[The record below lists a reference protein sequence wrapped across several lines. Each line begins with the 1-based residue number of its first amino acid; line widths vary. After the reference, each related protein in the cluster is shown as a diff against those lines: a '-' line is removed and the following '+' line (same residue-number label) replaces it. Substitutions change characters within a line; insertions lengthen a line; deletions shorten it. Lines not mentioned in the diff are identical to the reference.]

1 MSFLVFVVGAIGGF
15 VLSRLLRRP
24 DRAAQAAS
32 VARNMSGSLGRRR
45 GLTPPELQR
54 ACFSEMV
61 RHVQVTRQGRT
72 HAPSSYTILLHADDL
87 ALVEESRRWFTG
99 GLVDALRTAA
109 RDNGWALRGPV
120 EIDFV
125 ADPSRRPGVPSAR
138 AVPPAGVVADAPP
151 SSTALVLVRSDNGQR
166 HPVGDGVVTIGRS
179 KDRDITIDDNRVS
192 RSHAHV
198 EVQNRTVVV
207 VDEGSSNGTTVGS
220 TRLTAHEKHRVR
232 AGDVI
237 TVGPV
242 KLRVEATASAD
253 SGTRAL
259 DDGDRR
265 RISHDVLPPRPRTT
279 Q

>member
-1 MSFLVFVVGAIGGF
+1 MSIFVFVVGAVGGF

-32 VARNMSGSLGRRR
+32 VGRNMSGSLGRRR

-72 HAPSSYTILLHADDL
+72 HAPSNYTILLHADDM
-87 ALVEESRRWFTG
+87 ALVEESRRWFTE
-99 GLVDALRTAA
+99 GLVDALSTAA
-109 RDNGWALRGPV
+109 RDNGWSLQGPAKIEFIV
-120 EIDFV
+120 
-125 ADPSRRPGVPSAR
+125 DPSRRPGVPSAR
-138 AVPPAGVVADAPP
+138 AVPPANLVAEAPRP
-151 SSTALVLVRSDNGQR
+151 SAALTLVRSDTGRR
-166 HPVGDGVVTIGRS
+166 HPLTGGVVTIGRS

-198 EVQNRTVVV
+198 EVRDRTVVI

-220 TRLTAHEKHRVR
+220 TELTAQEEHRVR

-242 KLRVEATASAD
+242 QLRVVAQASGD

-265 RISHDVLPPRPRTT
+265 RISHDVLPPRPRSTR
-279 Q
+279 